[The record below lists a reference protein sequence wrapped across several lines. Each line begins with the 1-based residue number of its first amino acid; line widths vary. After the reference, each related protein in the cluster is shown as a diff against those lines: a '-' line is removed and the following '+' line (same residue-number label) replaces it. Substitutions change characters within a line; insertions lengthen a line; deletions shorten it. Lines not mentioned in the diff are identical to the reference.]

1 MKIELLNS
9 ITHDGK
15 EYLPGVHELPDDL
28 GKLFLGYPWAAQPY
42 AAPEAKA
49 GAVRPVPA
57 GPGEAAG
64 KKK

>member
-1 MKIELLNS
+1 MKIELLHS

-28 GKLFLGYPWAAQPY
+28 AKVFLKYPWAAEPY
-42 AAPEAKA
+42 AAPEARP
-49 GAVRPVPA
+49 GAVK
-57 GPGEAAG
+57 EATE

>member
-1 MKIELLNS
+1 MKIELIHS

-28 GKLFLGYPWAAQPY
+28 AAIFLEYSWAARPY

-49 GAVRPVPA
+49 GAVK
-57 GPGEAAG
+57 EATG
-64 KKK
+64 KKR